1 MGWHFHNDNEVTAM
15 ASKKE
20 RYSGELTVFQEKS
33 FFRGVLNF
41 SKPLSILGNFE
52 GEIRG
57 TSVLEIGEKAEIKA
71 TIEATHVIIYGKV
84 TGNVLARDKIELK
97 HGSKLIGNVKTI
109 SLEIEDGV
117 VFEGQSEVPKD
128 SKKTG

>member
-1 MGWHFHNDNEVTAM
+1 M

-20 RYSGELTVFQEKS
+20 RHSGEFAVFQEKS

-57 TSVLEIGEKAEIKA
+57 KSVLEIGEKAEIKA

-97 HGSKLIGNVKTI
+97 HGSKLIGNVKTV

-117 VFEGQSEVPKD
+117 VFEGQSEMPKN

>member
-1 MGWHFHNDNEVTAM
+1 M

-20 RYSGELTVFQEKS
+20 RRNGEFTAFQEKS
-33 FFRGVLNF
+33 FFRGTLNF

-57 TSVLEIGEKAEIKA
+57 KSVLEIGENAEIKA

-84 TGNVLARDKIELK
+84 TGNVVARDKVELK
-97 HGSKLIGNVKTI
+97 HGSKLIGNVKTT

-117 VFEGQSEVPKD
+117 VFEGQSEMPKD
-128 SKKTG
+128 KDKDAKKTG